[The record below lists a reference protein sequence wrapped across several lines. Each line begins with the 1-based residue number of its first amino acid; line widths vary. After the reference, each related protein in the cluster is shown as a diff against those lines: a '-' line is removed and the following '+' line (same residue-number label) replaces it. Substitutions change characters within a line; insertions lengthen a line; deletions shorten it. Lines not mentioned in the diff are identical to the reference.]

1 MQISNFQTVL
11 KSDIDFSKYARF
23 DMDGGE
29 NRRTLI
35 FWVFYRKLTAG
46 GIKMKYIHIFII
58 SLSIKVIYKGSVSKF
73 YSYHSLTKN
82 LIFLFFKVAN
92 FRGKNNHYI
101 MT

>member
-23 DMDGGE
+23 DMEGGE

-58 SLSIKVIYKGSVSKF
+58 SLSIKVGLTVNLSIKY
-73 YSYHSLTKN
+73 SLTKN
-82 LIFLFFKVAN
+82 FIFLFFKVAN
-92 FRGKNNHYI
+92 FKGKNNHYN